1 MQKTLS
7 FLRVS
12 LKNCGASNW
21 EPKNCLKLGH
31 FQKTSYFAMRFKGTP
46 KISFFPKPWSSEFE
60 TDGAVELFFNS
71 EPEICHFKTHF
82 PSKFRAPWFFAG
94 QNSNKRHFAHRWC
107 KTPGEKAL
115 QGLSSGGIFRLRESF
130 QDLSLEDVFLK
141 LNLNWSV
148 FLQLGV
154 RIAWNCGAFH
164 WEFRSGKKLWSS
176 ELKMH
181 SLWVVQRSEFWA
193 PWFST
198 ANFVRAVWNSGAQ
211 NSTPMVQWSFFL
223 IEPPEAKTMGAI
235 AQNESP
241 EAKTTGAIVQKGQ
254 NHGSYRSKRSPRGH
268 LDEAPVEMGLR

>member
-1 MQKTLS
+1 M
-7 FLRVS
+7 
-12 LKNCGASNW
+12 
-21 EPKNCLKLGH
+21 
-31 FQKTSYFAMRFKGTP
+31 
-46 KISFFPKPWSSEFE
+46 SFFPKPWSSESH
-60 TDGAVELFFNS
+60 TDDAVEFFFNS
-71 EPEICHFKTHF
+71 GPEICHFKTHF
-82 PSKFRAPWFFAG
+82 QSKFRAPWFFAG

-107 KTPGEKAL
+107 KTPGENAF

-235 AQNESP
+235 ASLKTNPRRPKLWELLFKKAKTMGAIAQNEAP
-241 EAKTTGAIVQKGQ
+241 EAIWTKLPWKWV
-254 NHGSYRSKRSPRGH
+254 SRSHLSFLSKNTKISCDFSPSKCGKFQY
-268 LDEAPVEMGLR
+268 

>member
-1 MQKTLS
+1 M
-7 FLRVS
+7 V
-12 LKNCGASNW
+12 
-21 EPKNCLKLGH
+21 
-31 FQKTSYFAMRFKGTP
+31 
-46 KISFFPKPWSSEFE
+46 
-60 TDGAVELFFNS
+60 
-71 EPEICHFKTHF
+71 
-82 PSKFRAPWFFAG
+82 FAG
-94 QNSNKRHFAHRWC
+94 QNTNKRHFAHRWC
-107 KTPGEKAL
+107 KTPGETAF

-130 QDLSLEDVFLK
+130 QDLSLEDVFLE
-141 LNLNWSV
+141 LNLTWSV

-211 NSTPMVQWSFFL
+211 NSTPMMQWSFFL

-235 AQNESP
+235 AQNEAP
-241 EAKTTGAIVQKGQ
+241 EAIWTKLPWKWV
-254 NHGSYRSKRSPRGH
+254 SRSH
-268 LDEAPVEMGLR
+268 LSFLSKNTKILCDFSASKCGKFQY